1 MKHRITLITELES
14 EMHKQGYSLSHF
26 SKVSGINR
34 GILSAT
40 LNGNPPK
47 LMSITQLDTMTS
59 ALGKPESWLYELFI
73 EQCFSTEN
81 KANWRRVRAL
91 LLRCIELN
99 RTDLIS
105 DILNSLMEDPAQ
117 VAHVFEF
124 AEELVKQ
131 NQTVV
136 AVPFYECVIENER
149 NYHSE
154 RLAISHYRLFRARI
168 SPIIENNLRLAMVF
182 HPFHSR
188 LPDHL
193 RLEALVKLANI
204 YYTVQDWNM
213 IITCADELNIL
224 SNIIYKQEC
233 KKRKRNLP
241 VTTLDLEMPLVAY
254 YAQSHLMKFAALEHT
269 ECYEEARL
277 YLKEFSDLSWF
288 EGLDEAGI
296 QYVERTRIYAQFN
309 TLNLDLLMG
318 DTDKLANYLELLAS
332 NPGEVLPSLL
342 IISKAANKHSMN
354 IDHILECFDE
364 VIYPSDILDYIH
376 HGKFLKDHY
385 KDIPVGISRYINIYY
400 QLALYQCNRNVY
412 DEKLERILLALE
424 TSVEKYNRGRI
435 MDCLELF
442 KKLRE
447 MPRDNKDI

>member
-26 SKVSGINR
+26 SKISGINR

-47 LMSITQLDTMTS
+47 IMSITQLDSMAK

-73 EQCFSTEN
+73 EQCFSEEN

-99 RTDLIS
+99 RDDLIG
-105 DILNSLMEDPAQ
+105 DILNLLMEDPAH
-117 VAHVFEF
+117 VAHVFNL
-124 AEELVKQ
+124 AEELVEQ

-136 AVPFYECVIENER
+136 AMPFYECVIENER

-168 SPIIENNLRLAMVF
+168 SPIIENNLRLAMVI
-182 HPFHSR
+182 HPFRNR
-188 LPDHL
+188 LPDHF
-193 RLEALVKLANI
+193 RLEALLELANI

-213 IITCADELNIL
+213 LITSADELNLL

-233 KKRKRNLP
+233 KRRKKNIANSAPIFTR
-241 VTTLDLEMPLVAY
+241 PLVTY
-254 YAQSHLMKFAALEHT
+254 YAQSHLMKFVALEHM
-269 ECYEEARL
+269 EKYDEARP

-288 EGLDEAGI
+288 EGLDDLGKEH
-296 QYVERTRIYAQFN
+296 VEKFKIYARFN
-309 TLNLDLLMG
+309 ELNLELLTG
-318 DTDKLANYLELLAS
+318 HTDKLVDYFELLKAHPS
-332 NPGEVLPSLL
+332 EALPSLL
-342 IISKAANKHSMN
+342 IISKAANKYDMK
-354 IDHILECFDE
+354 IDHILAYFDDI
-364 VIYPSDILDYIH
+364 IYPNDILDYIH
-376 HGKFLKDHY
+376 QARFLRDHY
-385 KDIPVGISRYINIYY
+385 QNIPIGISRYINIYY

-412 DEKLERILLALE
+412 DEKLEKILLALE

-447 MPRDNKDI
+447 MPRENKE